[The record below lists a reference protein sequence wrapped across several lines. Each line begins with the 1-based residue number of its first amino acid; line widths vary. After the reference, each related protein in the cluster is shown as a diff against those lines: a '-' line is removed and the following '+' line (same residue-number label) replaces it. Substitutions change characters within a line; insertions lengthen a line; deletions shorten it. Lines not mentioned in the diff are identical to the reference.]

1 LPLRLGQE
9 VQALPRRARLITVR
23 HDFYS
28 DNTSGAAPEAM
39 DALVRANSGFERS
52 YGADSVTARAA
63 DLVRQF
69 LDADAEVRFLG
80 SGTAANAV
88 TLAALCRP
96 FEAVC
101 CHQHAHVRLDEA
113 GAPVFYGSGLGMIGL
128 PGEAGLIDPA
138 ALVETLAMSDG
149 ASVQSPAALSLTNAT
164 EYGAVYT
171 EAAMRALI
179 EPAKAAGLGVHL
191 DGARLANAWPLFD
204 PKAAARLGV
213 DILVLGGAKAGMT
226 PTEAVVIFNR
236 DLARRFDA
244 RLKQTGQ
251 LPSKSRF
258 LAAPFVGML
267 EDGALLRHAEHANA
281 MARKLA
287 ALSPFPIRHA
297 VQSNAIFVDM
307 DEVAHARLGESGWM
321 VDRMWDDSV
330 RFVASWA
337 TTDET
342 VEEFAAAL
350 KAAA

>member
-1 LPLRLGQE
+1 ME
-9 VQALPRRARLITVR
+9 
-23 HDFYS
+23 
-28 DNTSGAAPEAM
+28 
-39 DALVRANSGFERS
+39 ALVRANTGFEPS
-52 YGADSVTARAA
+52 YGKDSVTARAG
-63 DLVRQF
+63 DLIRQF

-96 FEAVC
+96 FEAIC
-101 CHQHAHVRLDEA
+101 CHEHAHIRLDEA
-113 GAPVFYGSGLGMIGL
+113 GAPVFYGGGLGMIGL
-128 PGEAGLIDPA
+128 PGAAGLIDPA
-138 ALVETLAMSDG
+138 ALIETLAMSDG
-149 ASVQSPAALSLTNAT
+149 ASVQSPAALSLTNTT

-179 EPAKAAGLGVHL
+179 EPAKAAGLGIHL
-191 DGARLANAWPLFD
+191 DGARLANASPLFD
-204 PKAAARLGV
+204 PKAAARMGV

-226 PTEAVVIFNR
+226 PTEAVVIFDR
-236 DLARRFDA
+236 ELARRFDA

-267 EDGALLRHAEHANA
+267 EDGALIRHAQHANA

-287 ALSPFPIRHA
+287 ALSPFPIRYA

-307 DEVAHARLGESGWM
+307 DEAAHARLHSSGWR
-321 VDRMWDDSV
+321 VDRMWDDTV
-330 RFVASWA
+330 RFVCSWA

-342 VEEFAAAL
+342 IEEFAAGL
-350 KAAA
+350 RSAA